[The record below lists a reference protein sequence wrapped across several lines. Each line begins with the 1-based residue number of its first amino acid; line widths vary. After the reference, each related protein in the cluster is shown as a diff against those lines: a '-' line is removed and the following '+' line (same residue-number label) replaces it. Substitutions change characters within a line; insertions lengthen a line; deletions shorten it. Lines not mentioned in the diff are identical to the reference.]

1 MPLSPLQRRVL
12 AAIAAQRDPESYVA
26 GGTALHRDGIRGSA
40 DIDLFHDGE
49 EALDRAV
56 AGDSATLVER
66 GFALTW
72 ERRSPAMYRAL
83 VRDGGE
89 ATRLDWVVD
98 SDFRFFPTLP
108 DEEFGYI
115 LHPLD
120 LATNKLLAAAGRAE
134 PRDSVDVVWIDR
146 HIQPLGAVAWAAAEK
161 DPGWM
166 PEGILGEVRRK
177 ARYQDYELETLILV
191 EPLSAARLNQDLRAA
206 VDRAERL
213 VAALSRGLPYGAIL
227 RPDGALARPDPDRPE
242 TLEGL
247 VVHHGSRKG
256 AWPGSPEIGSV
267 MLRERRGG

>member
-12 AAIAAQRDPESYVA
+12 AAIATQRDPESYIA
-26 GGTALHRDGIRGSA
+26 GGGALHRHGIRGSA
-40 DIDLFHDGE
+40 DIDVFHDGE

-56 AGDSATLVER
+56 AADSAALVER

-83 VRDGGE
+83 VRDTGE
-89 ATRLDWVVD
+89 TTRIEWAID

-108 DEEFGYI
+108 DEEFGYL

-120 LATNKLLAAAGRAE
+120 LATNKVLAAAGRSE
-134 PRDSVDVVWIDR
+134 PRDSVDVLWVDER
-146 HIQPLGAVAWAAAEK
+146 IQPLGAVAWAAAEK

-166 PEGILGEVRRK
+166 PEGILGEIRHK
-177 ARYQDYELETLILV
+177 ARYQDYHLETLILA
-191 EPLSAARLNQDLRAA
+191 EPLPAARLNQELRAV

-213 VAALSRGLPYGAIL
+213 IAALPRGLSYGALL
-227 RPDGALARPDPDRPE
+227 RPDGGLARPDPDRPE
-242 TLEGL
+242 TLDGL

-256 AWPGSPEIGSV
+256 AWPGSPEIGSA
-267 MLRERRGG
+267 MLRGRHA